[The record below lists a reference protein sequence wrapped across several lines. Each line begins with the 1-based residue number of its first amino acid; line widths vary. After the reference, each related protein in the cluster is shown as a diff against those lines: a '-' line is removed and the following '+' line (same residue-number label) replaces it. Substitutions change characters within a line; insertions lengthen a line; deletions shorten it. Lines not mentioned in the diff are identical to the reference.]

1 MKEIKNP
8 LEANI
13 DRSNGNIEISIAKK
27 YSDSE
32 AEVYK
37 SFMSMCGMYDSY
49 AVNTADHDEKGTH
62 KACSMT
68 YAKEIQAL
76 YQKMEA
82 NLFGQKPKHMLAGL
96 SEKQKKN
103 LPIELQKAIIKK
115 MKSEGKITDD
125 MDASL
130 FKTVGDSV
138 ASLFSPTGR
147 PGQYT

>member
-62 KACSMT
+62 KACSRT
-68 YAKEIQAL
+68 YAKEIQGL
-76 YQKMEA
+76 YKKMEA
-82 NLFGQKPKHMLAGL
+82 NLFNQKHMMAGL

-103 LPIELQKAIIKK
+103 LPVELQKAIVKK

-130 FKTVGDSV
+130 YKTVGDSC
-138 ASLFSPTGR
+138 ASLFSQKTR
-147 PGQYT
+147 PGQM